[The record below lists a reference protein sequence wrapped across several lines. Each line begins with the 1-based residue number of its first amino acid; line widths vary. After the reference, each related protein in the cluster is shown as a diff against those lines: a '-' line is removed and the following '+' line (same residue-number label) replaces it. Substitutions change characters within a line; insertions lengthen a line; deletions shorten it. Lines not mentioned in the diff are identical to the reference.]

1 MLHANRNPSTRLAP
15 TTHLTLARCAS
26 TWQWNS
32 YSARGVGR
40 SMADPYQTL
49 GVAKSAT
56 KAEIKKA
63 YRKLAKEL
71 HPDKNKDNPK
81 AADRFSDVTK
91 AYDLLS
97 DDTKRGQFDRGEID
111 ADGNPAFAGFGGFG
125 GGGRSG
131 GNPFGDAYSTG
142 AGGPQGGFSGF
153 GNDGADFGDIFEG
166 LFGGRG
172 GGDPFGGARQQ
183 RRSAPPPRGANISY
197 RLPVH
202 FIDAATLAPQR
213 ITLADGKTIDLKL
226 PKGVEDGTQM
236 KLRGKGQEGPGGAG
250 DALVTINVKP
260 HPFFKRDGNDVILQ
274 LPITL
279 KEAVEGGKVKVPTVD
294 GPVMLTVP
302 AGTSSGK
309 TLRLKGK
316 GFTKKDGSR
325 GDQRVTLEIS
335 LPANDAALNDFV
347 SNWNDDRNVRSDL
360 GV

>member
-1 MLHANRNPSTRLAP
+1 
-15 TTHLTLARCAS
+15 
-26 TWQWNS
+26 
-32 YSARGVGR
+32 
-40 SMADPYQTL
+40 MADPYQTL
-49 GVAKSAT
+49 GVAKTAT
-56 KAEIKKA
+56 EADIKKA

-71 HPDKNKDNPK
+71 HPDRNKDKPD
-81 AADRFSDVTK
+81 AAEKFSDVAK

-97 DDTKRGQFDRGEID
+97 DKEKRGQFDRGEID

-125 GGGRSG
+125 GSRGQAG
-131 GNPFGDAYSTG
+131 GNPFGG
-142 AGGPQGGFSGF
+142 AGGFGQGGFNQGQGGFSD
-153 GNDGADFGDIFEG
+153 DGVDLSDLFEG
-166 LFGGRG
+166 LFGGGGGRRAG
-172 GGDPFGGARQQ
+172 GGDPFAGRRQ
-183 RRSAPPPRGANISY
+183 SAPPPKGANISY

-250 DALVTINVKP
+250 DAIVTLTIKP
-260 HPFFKRDGNDVILQ
+260 HPFFKRDGDDVTLH

-279 KEAVEGGKVKVPTVD
+279 KEAVEGAKVKVPTVD

-302 AGTSSGK
+302 KGTSSGK

-316 GFTKKDGSR
+316 GFSKKDGSR
-325 GDQRVTLEIS
+325 GDQKVTLDID
-335 LPANDAALNDFV
+335 LPKDDSALQDFV
-347 SNWNDDRNVRSDL
+347 AGWSDDRPVRADL